1 MKRKFA
7 GFEASQPASAE
18 SDDTDDMTDDETS
31 ASDEGLPGAAAAAAA
46 DSDDD
51 WTARSRKRLC
61 RRPVEPHAVATAD
74 PHAEPDAD
82 SWTESVLAYGPL
94 AGDLSPAGDEGAAA
108 PAAAGCRP
116 GVHAGPAGVDADTEQ
131 QYTYWRPMPLQ
142 QLEQEHTTDRERE
155 RETERERGTE
165 IVLCSDVPVM

>member
-7 GFEASQPASAE
+7 GSEASPPASAE

-51 WTARSRKRLC
+51 WTARSQKRLC

-108 PAAAGCRP
+108 PAAAAAAAA
-116 GVHAGPAGVDADTEQ
+116 GVHAGPAGVDE

-142 QLEQEHTTDRERE
+142 ASCHAAGPRTLQYNLRLHYSHVTFRMT
-155 RETERERGTE
+155 
-165 IVLCSDVPVM
+165 V